1 MMIQLNKIWILLA
14 LGLGIACSD
23 MEPTE
28 PTYSSEETSV
38 PNSQKLLDK
47 AWWSETPFV
56 HYHYF
61 AVDGTYNGLGKW
73 AWLNGSDSQYT
84 QDIADKGDTIIW
96 QIKDISETSFWAK
109 TKKSNGYMEFT
120 YTP

>member
-28 PTYSSEETSV
+28 PNYDPLKTSV
-38 PNSQKLLDK
+38 ANSEKLLDK
-47 AWWSETPFV
+47 EWWSQTPFV
-56 HYHYF
+56 HVHYF
-61 AVDGTYNGLGKW
+61 KADGTYNGQGKW
-73 AWLNGSDSQYT
+73 GWINESDSMYT
-84 QDIADKGDTIIW
+84 QEIENLSDSIIW
-96 QIKDISETSFWAK
+96 QIKDITQNSFWAK

>member
-1 MMIQLNKIWILLA
+1 MTYTAKLTSFFALA
-14 LGLGIACSD
+14 LLVACSD
-23 MEPTE
+23 MEPGE
-28 PTYSSEETSV
+28 PKYSSTETSV

-61 AVDGTYNGLGKW
+61 AKDGTYNGLGKW
-73 AWLNGSDSQYT
+73 AWINGSDSLYT
-84 QDIADKGDTIIW
+84 QDIAEKGDTIIW

-109 TKKSNGYMEFT
+109 TKKAKGFMEFKH
-120 YTP
+120 TP